1 VGGTWPD
8 PTDVGE
14 VYEPAEDS
22 DLLASVAR
30 EQVGSG
36 DRVLDV
42 GTGSGYVAGQAAA
55 AGALVVASDL
65 NPHACRRAREDY
77 GPGGDRLA
85 DGTPPVEVVRADL
98 LGPFRE
104 GTFDAVLF
112 NPPYLPTDPDEERDD
127 WMARALSGGPSGRAV
142 IGRFLPALDPVLAP
156 GGFALVL
163 ASSLAGVEEVVEL
176 ADCAGLSAVALRD
189 ESYPFETLTVLKLLA
204 DAEPRGRRP

>member
-1 VGGTWPD
+1 MGGVWPD
-8 PTDVGE
+8 PTDVGD

-22 DLLASVAR
+22 DLLASVAS
-30 EQVGSG
+30 EDLSPG

-42 GTGSGYVAGQAAA
+42 GTGSGYVAGVAAA
-55 AGALVVASDL
+55 AGARVVASDV

-85 DGTPPVEVVRADL
+85 DGARPVDVVRADL
-98 LGPFRE
+98 CSPFRDDA
-104 GTFDAVLF
+104 FDAVLF

-127 WMARALSGGPSGRAV
+127 WMARALSGGPSGLAV
-142 IGRFLPALDPVLAP
+142 VERFLPAVGRVLVP

-163 ASSLAGVEEVVEL
+163 ASSLAGVEAVVER
-176 ADCAGLSAVALRD
+176 ADDAGLAAVALRD

-204 DAEPRGRRP
+204 GD